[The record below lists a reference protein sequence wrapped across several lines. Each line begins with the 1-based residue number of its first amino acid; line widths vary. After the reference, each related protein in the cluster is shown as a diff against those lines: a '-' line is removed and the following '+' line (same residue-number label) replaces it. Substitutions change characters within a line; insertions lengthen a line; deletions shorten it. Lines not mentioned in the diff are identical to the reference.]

1 MPEILAA
8 PATGNLLQY
17 SLPMTTTPLPIDEI
31 LPELLRT
38 VAAHPCTLL
47 SAPPGAGK
55 TTRVPLALLSVI
67 PPEAGRILMLEPR
80 RIAAVAAARYMADS
94 LGEPVGRTVGYAVRF
109 ERKASPDTRIEVLTE
124 GMLTRRLQEDPALSG
139 VACVIFDEFHE
150 RSINADLGLA
160 LCREVQEV
168 LRNDLKLLIMS
179 ATLDTAPLARL
190 LGDAPLVV
198 SEGRSYP
205 VEVRY
210 PDHDQR
216 LRLPQRMAA
225 VIRRVLA
232 TEQGDLLAFLPGSGE
247 IRAVERELADC
258 GGVRVCPLYG
268 DLPLEQQRRAILPG
282 PERRVVLA
290 TSIAE
295 TSLTIDGVRLVVD
308 CGLSRRQQHDPAS
321 GLDRLVTVR
330 SSRASALQRTG
341 RAGRTGP
348 GICFRL
354 FSAHNFSAMT
364 PHTPPEILTADLAP
378 LLLELA
384 AWGAADPRALPW
396 LDPPPETA
404 LAAAAELLR
413 LLGALDRQHRITEL
427 GREMVRYPLH
437 PRLARLLLEGTK
449 QDMTATACRL
459 AALLSVREPLPAG
472 QPVLCDS
479 DLTQRLEQPLQGRR
493 ERSPSPALR
502 IEQQL
507 LQIVGSHNLKQQIR
521 SGAHDLAP
529 LLLAAWPDRLA
540 RKRSSAEERFLLATG
555 RGATLSPRSG
565 VRNRDLLVALQVD
578 AGSGSDGVIH
588 LASAVTEAEVRE
600 LLAGQVATVRRVQWD
615 EAAGRVTA
623 TAEERL
629 GAVVLA
635 GRPVKADDTEA
646 LPLLL
651 EQVRRMGVP
660 ALPWSAA
667 ARQLQGRVCLAHRL
681 LPEEGWPD
689 LSDARLTE
697 QLEAWLGPHLAGLRS
712 RQDLERLEML
722 HLLKETIG
730 WNLLKKLN
738 DITPTQVTVPSG
750 RSAALDYTAE
760 EGPVLAVKLQEL
772 FGLAATPTVC
782 RGRCS
787 VLVHLLSPAGRPVAV
802 TRDLAGFWERGY
814 LDVRKELRGRYPK
827 HPWPDDPGNAPA
839 THRTKRAVEQAN
851 RNGR

>member
-1 MPEILAA
+1 
-8 PATGNLLQY
+8 
-17 SLPMTTTPLPIDEI
+17 MTTIPLPIEEI

-55 TTRVPLALLSVI
+55 TTRVPLALLSII

-80 RIAAVAAARYMADS
+80 RIAAVAAARFMAES
-94 LGEPVGRTVGYAVRF
+94 LGEAVGQTVGYAVRF
-109 ERKASPDTRIEVLTE
+109 ERAVSSRTRIEVLTE

-139 VACVIFDEFHE
+139 TACVIFDEFHE

-168 LRNDLKLLIMS
+168 LRNDLKLLVMS

-198 SEGRSYP
+198 SEGRSFP

-225 VIRRVLA
+225 IIRRVLA

-258 GGVRVCPLYG
+258 GGVRLCPLYG

-308 CGLSRRQQHDPAS
+308 SGLSRRRQYDPAT

-341 RAGRTGP
+341 RAGRTAP

-354 FSAHNFSAMT
+354 FSAHSFSAMT
-364 PHTPPEILTADLAP
+364 PHTPPEILTTDLAP

-396 LDPPPETA
+396 LDPPPEAA
-404 LAAAAELLR
+404 LSAAGELLR
-413 LLGALDRQHRITEL
+413 LLGALDGTGRITEP
-427 GREMVRYPLH
+427 GREMVRFPLH
-437 PRLARLLLEGTK
+437 PRLARLLAEGK
-449 QDMTATACRL
+449 QRDLPATACRL
-459 AALLSVREPLPAG
+459 AALLSVHEPLPTG
-472 QPVLCDS
+472 HPVLCDS
-479 DLTQRLEQPLQGRR
+479 DLTRRLEQSGR
-493 ERSPSPALR
+493 SSSPADR

-507 LQIVGSHNLKQQIR
+507 LRLVGVRNRPQHIR
-521 SGAHDLAP
+521 AGADDLAP
-529 LLLAAWPDRLA
+529 LVLAAWPDRLA
-540 RKRSSAEERFLLATG
+540 RKRTGAEDRFLLASG
-555 RGATLSPRSG
+555 RGAVLSPRSG

-578 AGSGSDGVIH
+578 AGSGSEGVIH
-588 LASAVTEAEVRE
+588 LASAVTEAQVRE
-600 LLAGQVATVRRVQWD
+600 LPAGRVTTVRQVQWD
-615 EAAGRVTA
+615 EASGRVTA

-635 GRPVKADDTEA
+635 GRPVKAGDAEA

-651 EQVRRMGVP
+651 EQVRRMGVA
-660 ALPWSAA
+660 ALPWSVA
-667 ARQLQGRVCLAHRL
+667 ARQLQGRVCLAARL
-681 LPEEGWPD
+681 LPEEGWPNPA
-689 LSDARLTE
+689 DAWLAE
-697 QLEAWLGPHLAGLRS
+697 HLETWLGPHLVGLRS
-712 RQDLERLEML
+712 RQDLERLDTL
-722 HLLKETIG
+722 HLLKEAIG
-730 WNLLKKLN
+730 WNLLKKL
-738 DITPTQVTVPSG
+738 DEITPTQVTVPSG
-750 RSAALDYTAE
+750 RNAALDYTAD
-760 EGPVLAVKLQEL
+760 EGPVLSVKLQEL
-772 FGLAATPTVC
+772 FGLARTPTVC

-814 LDVRKELRGRYPK
+814 PEVRKELRGRYPK
-827 HPWPDDPGNAPA
+827 HPWPDDPWNTPA
-839 THRTKRAVEQAN
+839 THRTKRAAGQAP
-851 RNGR
+851 RTGR